1 MPSPKLYKTIFQAR
15 YKAELKFYE
24 LLIPAAKQMT
34 EFPDWE
40 TNRLS
45 VTLKNFDRRCNLSIS
60 HNSFSY
66 DQDSNDIEIE
76 TNYINKALEILPSAL
91 EIESFIRL
99 GFRRRYLIPV
109 EIPFDSLIQMLN
121 IKLLSQEKKL
131 REVMPANVKDL
142 MYRIDSEEE
151 GFKYHFLIGPVSK
164 QEIPKYVE
172 FNRQH
177 NLNPANREEKYRKI
191 VQEYPDVAIFIDIDL
206 FQEKGEL
213 QAKKA
218 ANFVNN
224 ARSKVDNLTREL
236 CNYLLEEKVE

>member
-1 MPSPKLYKTIFQAR
+1 MPTPKLYKTIFQAR

-24 LLIPAAKQMT
+24 LLILAAKQMT

-45 VTLKNFDRRCNLSIS
+45 VTLKNFDRRCNLAIS

-109 EIPFDSLIQMLN
+109 EIPFNSLIQMLN
-121 IKLLSQEKKL
+121 IKFLSQEKKL
-131 REVMPANVKDL
+131 REIMPANVKDL

-177 NLNPANREEKYRKI
+177 NLNPASREEKYRKI

-236 CNYLLEEKVE
+236 CKYLLEEKVE